1 MKKLY
6 MFLVTALMFV
16 FITNIS
22 AQTFVD
28 DFTGLTTGVLAG
40 QNGWVKSGTGA
51 AELTVANSLPLEY
64 TGYNGGG
71 GEYVEM
77 PVGVSGTSRLFKLF
91 NSVKNYSGTTFYFS
105 FLLRISSASANSVG
119 YFLSLGDSV
128 GSTSAL
134 SPKIYATTNG
144 AGYSLGISKQT
155 TSVANGLTYGTT
167 VLNFNETYLIVVRY
181 TFNAAGT
188 VAPERYDDEA
198 YLWVN
203 PSLTSE
209 PSTSSAECTATVGG
223 LIGAGDPDFDGYNV
237 IAGGV
242 GSFLWPKRGGTNP
255 AGAFDGVRVGHGTT
269 SAEAWVDLAAE
280 AVVSPYLLSENFE
293 SITNSGDPIAGWT
306 FSNAQT
312 WNLAGYGHNSDK
324 YAGWDETHNA
334 DHWIT
339 SPMVKDPGTLS
350 FWLAAYND
358 EANLQVKVQVSTNGT
373 DWTDKATFTSK
384 GAGGDFG
391 LDFVEETVPIQLTG
405 DYYIRWTT
413 ANYVSGG
420 FYIDDVLLD
429 NVVPVELTSFA
440 ASVNGNSVSLKWAT
454 ATETNNSGFEV
465 ERKSSSTG
473 WQKIAFVQGN
483 GTTTQ
488 PKSYSYSDRNLADG
502 KYSYRLK
509 QIDLDGT
516 FDYSKVVE
524 VNINSN
530 TVNQFE
536 LAQNYPNPF
545 NPTTAIKFN
554 LPEGGNVKLSVYN
567 LLGQEVATLVNGFKE
582 AGSHTV
588 NFDAS
593 NLNSGIYL
601 YKIQANGFT
610 QTRKMTLIK

>member
-40 QNGWVKSGTGA
+40 QNGWVKGGTGPDA
-51 AELTVANSLPLEY
+51 SVSNVTPLSY
-64 TGYNGGG
+64 VGYNGGG
-71 GEYVEM
+71 LEYVTM
-77 PVGVSGTSRLFKLF
+77 GIPTGTTSRVYKTFPSPITNY
-91 NSVKNYSGTTFYFS
+91 NSSTFYFS
-105 FLLRISSASANSVG
+105 FLLRISDASDNSTTKN
-119 YFLSLGDSV
+119 YFLSLGVS
-128 GSTSAL
+128 GTSTSYGAKLFTNLNGSGYNIGL
-134 SPKIYATTNG
+134 SKTSNTAVYGNSVLSFNTTYLVIVRYDFHL
-144 AGYSLGISKQT
+144 A
-155 TSVANGLTYGTT
+155 GTT
-167 VLNFNETYLIVVRY
+167 
-181 TFNAAGT
+181 
-188 VAPERYDDEA
+188 APEKYDDEA
-198 YLWVN
+198 YLWIN
-203 PSLTSE
+203 PSLGSE
-209 PSTSSAECTATVGG
+209 PSIMNAEVTVPA
-223 LIGAGDPDFDGYNV
+223 AGTDTDFDGY
-237 IAGGV
+237 GV
-242 GSFLWPKRGGTNP
+242 LTDVGNFIWHNRGLGNPKGD
-255 AGAFDGVRVGHGTT
+255 FDGVRVGHGTT

>member
-6 MFLVTALMFV
+6 MILVTALMFV

-77 PVGVSGTSRLFKLF
+77 PVGVSGASRVFKLF

-128 GSTSAL
+128 GSTSSLA
-134 SPKIYATTNG
+134 PKIYATSNG
-144 AGYSLGISKQT
+144 AGYNIGLSKTT
-155 TSVANGLTYGTT
+155 TSVANGLVYGTT
-167 VLNFNETYLIVVRY
+167 VLNFNETYLVVVRY

-188 VAPERYDDEA
+188 VAPAKFDDEA
-198 YLWVN
+198 YLWIN

-209 PSTSSAECTATVGG
+209 PTTSSAECTATVGG
-223 LIGAGDPDFDGYNV
+223 LIGTGDTDFDGYNV

-242 GSFLWPKRGGTNP
+242 GSFIWHNRGVTNP

-269 SAEAWVDLAAE
+269 SAEAWTDLNAE
-280 AVVSPYLLSENFE
+280 V
-293 SITNSGDPIAGWT
+293 I
-306 FSNAQT
+306 
-312 WNLAGYGHNSDK
+312 
-324 YAGWDETHNA
+324 
-334 DHWIT
+334 
-339 SPMVKDPGTLS
+339 
-350 FWLAAYND
+350 
-358 EANLQVKVQVSTNGT
+358 
-373 DWTDKATFTSK
+373 
-384 GAGGDFG
+384 
-391 LDFVEETVPIQLTG
+391 
-405 DYYIRWTT
+405 
-413 ANYVSGG
+413 
-420 FYIDDVLLD
+420 
-429 NVVPVELTSFA
+429 VPVELTSFTA
-440 ASVNGNSVSLKWAT
+440 ATSNNSVSLKWAT

-593 NLNSGIYL
+593 NLMSGIYL
-601 YKIQANGFT
+601 YKIQANGFV
-610 QTRKMTLIK
+610 QTRKMTLLK